1 MSVCQTIRDSQ
12 YRQRRLDARVW
23 AHSDRRDC
31 DVHESND
38 RLWAMPGRLLSAGS
52 IFGIAVA
59 SATAINAPPRQGGKD
74 AALVSLV
81 FAEASL
87 EAFLN
92 ESIELACDR
101 SHDTQEPQIVSSF
114 AQLMSDFEASRMPL
128 ESRFQIAHWMLT
140 GKPYDK
146 GAQPYQ
152 DFALLMR
159 VRNALVHFKPDPA
172 IAVSRMGELAPA
184 PSSNVLLDSLRSKNI
199 LADLQQGVQA
209 SWTLFVGTKAAAEWA
224 CNTAGQMVLD
234 FLSKLPPSSWES
246 NLTFCYRAPFS
257 VNF

>member
-1 MSVCQTIRDSQ
+1 
-12 YRQRRLDARVW
+12 
-23 AHSDRRDC
+23 
-31 DVHESND
+31 
-38 RLWAMPGRLLSAGS
+38 MPGRLLSAGTV
-52 IFGIAVA
+52 FGIAVA
-59 SATAINAPPRQGGKD
+59 SAKGINAPPRQGGKD

-101 SHDTQEPQIVSSF
+101 SNDTQEPQIVSSF
-114 AQLMSDFEASRMPL
+114 AQLMSDFEGSRMPL

-146 GAQPYQ
+146 GVQPYQ

-159 VRNALVHFKPDPA
+159 VRNALLHFKPDPA
-172 IAVSRMGELAPA
+172 LAVSRMGELVLA
-184 PSSNVLLDSLRSKNI
+184 SNSNTLLDILRSKNI
-199 LADLQQGVQA
+199 LADIAPGVLA
-209 SWTLFVGTKAAAEWA
+209 SWIAFVGTKAAAEWA
-224 CNTAGQMVLD
+224 CNTAGQLVLD

-246 NLTFCYRAPFS
+246 NLTFCYRASFS